1 NLIGKRSTTVRAS
14 TDVRAYKLDP
24 ALFQSLLANHPEIKQ
39 YIQLEQR
46 HRHLSNFIKLYTV
59 FAKLPPEAMELLA
72 LESRSITVKAGDS
85 VITEGDASGSMF
97 IVEEGRVRVCE
108 RQGERQRAKAFL
120 RKGDLLGELSIA
132 RNQPRRATVEAITE
146 CRLIEISERT
156 FGKLYARFSEFR
168 KKIEERIASY
178 DYKKTARL

>member
-1 NLIGKRSTTVRAS
+1 
-14 TDVRAYKLDP
+14 
-24 ALFQSLLANHPEIKQ
+24 
-39 YIQLEQR
+39 
-46 HRHLSNFIKLYTV
+46 
-59 FAKLPPEAMELLA
+59 
-72 LESRSITVKAGDS
+72 
-85 VITEGDASGSMF
+85 EGDASGSMF
-97 IVEEGRVRVCE
+97 IVEEGRLRVWE

-178 DYKKTARL
+178 DYKKTARLPLDFAQEILPANAAPIEQVSPTQLDEPATDSNRGPFESDG